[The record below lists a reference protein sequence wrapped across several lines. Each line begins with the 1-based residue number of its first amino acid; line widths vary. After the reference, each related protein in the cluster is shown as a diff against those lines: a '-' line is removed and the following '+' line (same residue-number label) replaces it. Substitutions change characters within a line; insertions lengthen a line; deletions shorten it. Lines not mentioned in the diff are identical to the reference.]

1 MKTFLCW
8 FILVFAAISITHA
21 ETLYKVVGAD
31 GKITYTD
38 QPPADRKSTTALR
51 FADAPSTPLPESVLK
66 YQAAL
71 QKSMQGRL
79 AEAKKIDV
87 GGSATLFSAAWC
99 GYCTQAKAYMR
110 AKGIGYREVD
120 IDTPD
125 GGRAY
130 FEAGGE
136 RGVPL
141 LMADGRR
148 IQGFSAGAYDNFFA
162 SKK

>member
-1 MKTFLCW
+1 MKTFAC
-8 FILVFAAISITHA
+8 FIAIVFAVTALHA
-21 ETLYKVVGAD
+21 ETLYKVIGAD

-79 AEAKKIDV
+79 AEAKKIDA
-87 GGSATLFSAAWC
+87 GGSATLFSATWC
-99 GYCTQAKAYMR
+99 GYCTQAKAYMQ
-110 AKGIGYREVD
+110 AKGIGYRELD

-130 FEAGGE
+130 FEAGGA

-148 IQGFSAGAYDNFFA
+148 IQGFSAGAYDSFFA
-162 SKK
+162 VKK

>member
-51 FADAPSTPLPESVLK
+51 FADAPSTPLPASVLK

-71 QKSMQGRL
+71 QKSMQSRL

-87 GGSATLFSAAWC
+87 GGSATLFSATWC

>member
-1 MKTFLCW
+1 M
-8 FILVFAAISITHA
+8 FIIGFVVTALHA
-21 ETLYKVVGAD
+21 ETLYKVVGTD

-38 QPPADRKSTTALR
+38 QPPADRKSTTTLR

-79 AEAKKIDV
+79 AAAKKIDAI
-87 GGSATLFSAAWC
+87 GSVTLFSATWC
-99 GYCTQAKAYMR
+99 GYCTQAKAYMQ
-110 AKGIGYREVD
+110 AKSIGYREVD

-130 FEAGGE
+130 LEAGGA

-162 SKK
+162 VKK